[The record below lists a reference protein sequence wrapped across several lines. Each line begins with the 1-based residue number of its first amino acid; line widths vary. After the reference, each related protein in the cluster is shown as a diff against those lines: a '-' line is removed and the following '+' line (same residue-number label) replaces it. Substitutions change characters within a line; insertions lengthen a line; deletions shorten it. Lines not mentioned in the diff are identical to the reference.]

1 MKKLIILPVLLLTL
15 LVETPA
21 ASADEGAKKDYD
33 TVLEGGLGV
42 SFSDTVEVITGLGFL
57 EMPKP
62 PNAARVGKWSK
73 RGRKDGFFQ
82 LVSLMI
88 APISRYIYRIEGWR
102 FYSGAN
108 AFSECR
114 KDQVAI
120 QSQIKKKYPALH
132 ENYHSIFND
141 LSKERFSVSY
151 HEGRVMKGWNRGSYV
166 GRGVIMECR
175 KGWLG
180 LSYSEADEKKKGLSK
195 EQEKIFEG
203 LSADVLKKKG
213 LNPSKL

>member
-1 MKKLIILPVLLLTL
+1 MGKTVFFR
-15 LVETPA
+15 LVT
-21 ASADEGAKKDYD
+21 
-33 TVLEGGLGV
+33 
-42 SFSDTVEVITGLGFL
+42 
-57 EMPKP
+57 
-62 PNAARVGKWSK
+62 
-73 RGRKDGFFQ
+73 
-82 LVSLMI
+82 LMI
-88 APISRYIYRIEGWR
+88 APISRYIYRIEGSR
-102 FYSGAN
+102 SYSGAN

-132 ENYHSIFND
+132 ENYHSMFND
-141 LSKERFSVSY
+141 LSKKRFSVSY

-166 GRGVIMECR
+166 GRAVWMECR
-175 KGWLG
+175 VFGDTGSLR
-180 LSYSEADEKKKGLSK
+180 LSYTEADEKKKGLSK